1 MFRCVE
7 GNIGAGKSTFLDYI
21 KKYYAESGLISIHDE
36 PIETWR
42 NLNGHN
48 ILDKFYKFP
57 ARYGLLMQVC
67 DWFPFMCGVIFT
79 SRLIHLV
86 FNSL

>member
-1 MFRCVE
+1 MCVE

-21 KKYYAESGLISIHDE
+21 KKYYAESGLISVHDK

-48 ILDKFYKFP
+48 ILDKYYKFR
-57 ARYGLLMQVC
+57 ARY
-67 DWFPFMCGVIFT
+67 
-79 SRLIHLV
+79 
-86 FNSL
+86 